1 MKLEE
6 FKASVAHQEPPTD
19 LSVPLVALWWDMKGD
34 WTQAHSLVDELE
46 TKDGM
51 AVHAYLHRKEG
62 QAANSDYWYQRA
74 GRESTGQ
81 LSRTSGRRWLQRCY
95 PPLNRPGALS
105 LRRNAVYRV
114 RRWWSA
120 RRRLHAA

>member
-1 MKLEE
+1 MNLDE
-6 FKASVAHQEPPTD
+6 FKASVAHEVPPAG
-19 LSVPLVALWWDMKGD
+19 LCVPLVALWWDNKGD

-74 GRESTGQ
+74 GRDFYRPVLADEWQTLVAAL
-81 LSRTSGRRWLQRCY
+81 LS
-95 PPLNRPGALS
+95 
-105 LRRNAVYRV
+105 
-114 RRWWSA
+114 SA
-120 RRRLHAA
+120 K

>member
-1 MKLEE
+1 MKLDE
-6 FKASVAHQEPPTD
+6 FKGSVSHQEPPSG
-19 LSVPLVALWWDMKGD
+19 LSIPLVALWWDMKGD

-74 GRESTGQ
+74 GREYYRPALADEWQTLAAAL
-81 LSRTSGRRWLQRCY
+81 LS
-95 PPLNRPGALS
+95 
-105 LRRNAVYRV
+105 
-114 RRWWSA
+114 SA
-120 RRRLHAA
+120 K